1 MTTTNEAEMGMATLA
16 GGCFWCIEAVFQM
29 VDGVD
34 TVVSGYTG
42 GHTANPTYQEVCSE
56 STGHAEAIQIKF
68 DKTKLNYET
77 VLDIFFAYH
86 DPTTLDREGNDVGA
100 QYRSA
105 VFCHDDHQEN
115 VAQSVIQRL
124 EKEGVFQDPIVTEVN
139 RISQFYDAE
148 NYHQS
153 YYKNNRLQPY
163 CRSIIA
169 PKIMKLQKK
178 HASLLKPDI
187 E

>member
-1 MTTTNEAEMGMATLA
+1 MTATNEADKEMATIA

-29 VDGVD
+29 VDGVE

-42 GHTANPTYQEVCSE
+42 GHTEHPTYEEVCSG

-68 DKTKLNYET
+68 DTTKLNYET

-86 DPTTLDREGNDVGA
+86 DPTTLDREGNDVGT

-115 VAQSVIQRL
+115 VVQSVIERL
-124 EKEGVFQDPIVTEVN
+124 VKESVFRDPIVTEVN
-139 RISQFYDAE
+139 RIIQFYEAE
-148 NYHQS
+148 DYHQS
-153 YYKNNRLQPY
+153 YYNNNRHHPY
-163 CRSIIA
+163 CRSIIG
-169 PKIMKLQKK
+169 PKVMKLHKK